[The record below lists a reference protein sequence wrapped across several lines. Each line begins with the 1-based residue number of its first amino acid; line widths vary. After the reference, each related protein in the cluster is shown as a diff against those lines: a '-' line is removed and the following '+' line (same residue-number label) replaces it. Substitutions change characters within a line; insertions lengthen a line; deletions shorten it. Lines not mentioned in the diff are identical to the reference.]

1 MDMGEFSLRIRA
13 RSNEIVAKVDETVR
27 RVALAADQAV
37 VMATPVDTG
46 RARSNWIVRIGEASS
61 EVREAAEVGSVLA
74 EGQAVISQYKGG
86 SSIHITNNLP
96 YINRLNEGWSAQ
108 APSGFVETAVQIA
121 TEAVGKSK
129 LLGGGP

>member
-1 MDMGEFSLRIRA
+1 
-13 RSNEIVAKVDETVR
+13 
-27 RVALAADQAV
+27 
-37 VMATPVDTG
+37 MATPVDTG

-61 EVREAAEVGSVLA
+61 EVREPAEVGSVLA
-74 EGQAVISQYKGG
+74 EGQAVISQYRGG

-108 APSGFVETAVQIA
+108 ASPGFVETAVQIA